1 MRNHFLRAAA
11 GRISGAPNIVT
22 TNLVQHFDF
31 GDTNSYNTSAS
42 TTNITDLSGAGN
54 HAFFATAP
62 TFSTANGGYI
72 QPTGANG
79 FAIKGTSGGAG
90 SAANQ
95 SFIRS
100 LGTANYSIEI
110 WMNIFGAGGSNSA
123 VYQDQTQEIAFTGP
137 PFGLNFNFYFHNLG
151 MHLNNKLGSQGHEGT
166 TNLQNINIT
175 TGTSTP
181 SVPVITIDPSNHYTT
196 GYNGW
201 EQFVVSRTSTSTGG
215 LKYYRNN
222 SLLRTS
228 TNSIN
233 YVIPQ
238 LGGGVTDVVRYFNN
252 IDSRFAIFRF
262 YKGHGLTATEVNQ
275 NYQAHKAR
283 FGLS

>member
-11 GRISGAPNIVT
+11 GNVSGAPNIVT

-31 GDTNSYNTSAS
+31 GDTNSYNTSVS
-42 TTNITDLSGAGN
+42 TTTITDLSGAGN
-54 HAFFATAP
+54 HAFFLNAP
-62 TFSTANGGYI
+62 TFSTSNGGYI
-72 QPTGANG
+72 QPTASNQY
-79 FAIKGTSGGAG
+79 AQKGTPTGAG

-95 SFIRS
+95 SFMRS
-100 LGTANYSIEI
+100 IGTGNYTIEI
-110 WMNIFGAGGSNSA
+110 WMNIFGQGGSQDPA
-123 VYQDQTQEIAFTGP
+123 YQDTTQEVSFSPT
-137 PFGLNFNFYFHNLG
+137 FSFNFYYHNLAQ
-151 MHLNNKLGSQGHEGT
+151 HLNFRLGSQGHEGS
-166 TNLQNINIT
+166 TNIYNINIT
-175 TGTSTP
+175 NGTSTAN
-181 SVPVITIDPSNHYTT
+181 VPVITIDPSNHYTS

-201 EQFVVSRTSTSTGG
+201 EQFVVSRTSTSTNG

-238 LGGGVTDVVRYFNN
+238 IGGGVTDVVHYFKN
-252 IDSRFAIFRF
+252 IDSRYAIFRF
-262 YKGHGLTATEVNQ
+262 YKGHGLTATEVDQ
-275 NYQAHKAR
+275 NYQAQKAR